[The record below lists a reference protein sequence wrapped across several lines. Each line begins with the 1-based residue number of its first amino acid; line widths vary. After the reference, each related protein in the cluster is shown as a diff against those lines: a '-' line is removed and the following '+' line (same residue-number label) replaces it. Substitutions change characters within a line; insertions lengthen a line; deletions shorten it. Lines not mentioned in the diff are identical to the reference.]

1 MGWTIGVDVGG
12 TFTDFYAA
20 NDETGIFHV
29 GKTSSTPSNPADAIL
44 NGLVALCGQ
53 YEIPMDKINRLS
65 HGTTVGTNALI
76 QRTGSTVALITTKG
90 FRDLLEIGRQTRPH
104 MYDLQK
110 DHPTPLVDR
119 EHRIELRERIG
130 AAGEIVHTPDAK
142 DIAAAVDKAIE
153 SGAAACA
160 IGFLFAFRNPEHEQQ
175 VAAVLRERAPH
186 IAVSMSSE
194 VQPEFREYE
203 RLSTTVLN
211 AYLQP
216 VMWHYLKTL
225 EHGVAERAPNAILG
239 ISQSSGGL
247 MSPHRSRELPVRTA
261 LSGPA
266 AGAVGAAHVARQTD
280 RRNVIT
286 LDVGG
291 TSADVALIR
300 DFKIDIAFDRDVA
313 GFPIRLPCVD
323 VETVGA
329 GGGSIA
335 WFDRDGLL
343 KVGPISAGADPGPA
357 CYGKGGDRPT
367 VTDANI
373 LLGRLSSRGL
383 LDGDMGLDVPL
394 SQAVFKPL
402 SEKLGFTN
410 ERTAHGVLGIMVAN
424 MVRTIR
430 IISVERGHDP
440 RDFVL
445 MPFGGAG
452 PLHARDVAISL
463 GITEMVI
470 PSAPGIVCA
479 QGLLVSDLKEDFVV
493 SRRFALDEAGT
504 STLASSVTE
513 LSASALQWFDA
524 EKAPLESRNLDL
536 VVDARYAGQNFE
548 LAVPVVSG
556 ATIEQS
562 DLPDFASL
570 HAAFCAAHETAY
582 GYASEEDPI
591 EIVNVRLS
599 ASAKLHEEGARSASD
614 GDPAVPQPR
623 ETRLVFFDAEKSVEA
638 KVYSRADLKPGHSIV
653 GPAIFEQ
660 LDTTTL
666 LYPGDVAKV
675 TPDGH
680 LIIQIDA
687 NAGESA

>member
-1 MGWTIGVDVGG
+1 
-12 TFTDFYAA
+12 
-20 NDETGIFHV
+20 
-29 GKTSSTPSNPADAIL
+29 
-44 NGLVALCGQ
+44 
-53 YEIPMDKINRLS
+53 
-65 HGTTVGTNALI
+65 
-76 QRTGSTVALITTKG
+76 
-90 FRDLLEIGRQTRPH
+90 
-104 MYDLQK
+104 
-110 DHPTPLVDR
+110 
-119 EHRIELRERIG
+119 
-130 AAGEIVHTPDAK
+130 
-142 DIAAAVDKAIE
+142 
-153 SGAAACA
+153 
-160 IGFLFAFRNPEHEQQ
+160 
-175 VAAVLRERAPH
+175 
-186 IAVSMSSE
+186 
-194 VQPEFREYE
+194 
-203 RLSTTVLN
+203 
-211 AYLQP
+211 
-216 VMWHYLKTL
+216 
-225 EHGVAERAPNAILG
+225 
-239 ISQSSGGL
+239 
-247 MSPHRSRELPVRTA
+247 
-261 LSGPA
+261 
-266 AGAVGAAHVARQTD
+266 
-280 RRNVIT
+280 
-286 LDVGG
+286 
-291 TSADVALIR
+291 
-300 DFKIDIAFDRDVA
+300 
-313 GFPIRLPCVD
+313 
-323 VETVGA
+323 
-329 GGGSIA
+329 
-335 WFDRDGLL
+335 
-343 KVGPISAGADPGPA
+343 
-357 CYGKGGDRPT
+357 
-367 VTDANI
+367 
-373 LLGRLSSRGL
+373 
-383 LDGDMGLDVPL
+383 
-394 SQAVFKPL
+394 
-402 SEKLGFTN
+402 
-410 ERTAHGVLGIMVAN
+410 
-424 MVRTIR
+424 
-430 IISVERGHDP
+430 
-440 RDFVL
+440 VL

>member
-1 MGWTIGVDVGG
+1 MEQID
-12 TFTDFYAA
+12 
-20 NDETGIFHV
+20 
-29 GKTSSTPSNPADAIL
+29 
-44 NGLVALCGQ
+44 
-53 YEIPMDKINRLS
+53 RLS

-90 FRDLLEIGRQTRPH
+90 FKDLLEIGRQTRPH
-104 MYDLQK
+104 MYDLHK
-110 DHPTPLVDR
+110 DHPAPLVDR

-130 AAGEIVHTPDAK
+130 AAGEIVHAPDVK
-142 DIAAAVDKAIE
+142 DISAAVDEAIE
-153 SGAAACA
+153 AGAAACA
-160 IGFLFAFRNPEHEQQ
+160 IGFLFAFLNPEHEQQ

-186 IAVSMSSE
+186 IAVSLSSE

-216 VMWHYLKTL
+216 VMWHYLETL
-225 EHGVAERAPNAILG
+225 EDGVAERAPNSTLG
-239 ISQSSGGL
+239 MNQSAGGL
-247 MSPHRSRELPVRTA
+247 MSPQRARELPVRTA

-329 GGGSIA
+329 GGGSVA

-383 LDGDMGLDVPL
+383 LDGDMGLDASL

-430 IISVERGHDP
+430 TISVERGHDP

-463 GITEMVI
+463 GITEMIV

-493 SRRFALDEAGT
+493 SRRFALDEAGAG
-504 STLASSVTE
+504 TLASSVTE
-513 LSASALQWFDA
+513 LSASALKWFET
-524 EKAPLESRNLDL
+524 EKTSLESRSVAL
-536 VVDARYAGQNFE
+536 VVDARYVGQNFE

-556 ATIEQS
+556 VTIEQS

-599 ASAKLHEEGARSASD
+599 ASAKLKEEGARPVSD
-614 GDPAVPQPR
+614 GGLTTPQPR
-623 ETRLVFFDAEKSVEA
+623 ETRAVFFDPEKSVEA
-638 KVYSRADLKPGHSIV
+638 KVYSRTDLKPRHRIV

-660 LDTTTL
+660 LDTTTP
-666 LYPGDVAKV
+666 LYPGDIAVV

-687 NAGESA
+687 NAGASA